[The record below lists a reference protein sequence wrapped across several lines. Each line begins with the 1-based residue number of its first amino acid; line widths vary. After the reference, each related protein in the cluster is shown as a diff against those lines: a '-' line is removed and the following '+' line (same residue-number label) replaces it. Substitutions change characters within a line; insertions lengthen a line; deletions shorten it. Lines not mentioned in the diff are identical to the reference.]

1 MPLDGLEGSIRNGM
15 LDPAGILRRRFRVN
29 AQAHEHPG
37 NDRVALEDLLRSGP
51 ALIRQKDPAKLAD
64 FQVALL
70 LQQMHRPADT

>member
-1 MPLDGLEGSIRNGM
+1 MPFDGLEGHIRNGM

-37 NDRVALEDLLRSGP
+37 NNRVALEDLFRSGP
-51 ALIRQKDPAKLAD
+51 AFIRQQDASQLAE
-64 FQVALL
+64 FQIALL